1 MAPCLL
7 SWTRY
12 LGWHHCNGDLNVDKQ
27 EKINEAIEMAV
38 RYGGIDGDH
47 HKAWVIDQMV
57 RILAG
62 DTYDQVVAD
71 AKAGEDGPETYDWDV
86 GIAP

>member
-1 MAPCLL
+1 M
-7 SWTRY
+7 T
-12 LGWHHCNGDLNVDKQ
+12 DLEQ
-27 EKINEAIEMAV
+27 LAEKDAIKRRDEAIEIAV

-47 HKAWVIDQMV
+47 HKAWVIDQIL

-62 DTYDQVVAD
+62 PEYDDIVRD
-71 AKAGEDGPETYDWDV
+71 AIDGEDGPETYDWDC